1 MRRIA
6 WQIAALAAILGM
18 LGGCGATAQDIA
30 RQTVLTAA
38 GAIDAV
44 DRVAAEAYRD
54 AARRAFETIEAR
66 ISAGELE
73 RGADAMIAYRELM
86 APHDGLESG
95 LRGARVTVEGAEA
108 TVDAWAA
115 GEGEDWLD
123 MAACMV
129 VGLARLVE
137 LLEVAEVPLPEQLT
151 AGLGLLG
158 TFAELACD
166 GGGA

>member
-18 LGGCGATAQDIA
+18 LGGCGATARDIA

-38 GAIDAV
+38 SAVNAV
-44 DRVAAEAYRD
+44 DRVEAV
-54 AARRAFETIEAR
+54 
-66 ISAGELE
+66 
-73 RGADAMIAYRELM
+73 AYREASARALEGSSTLAEYRERM
-86 APHDGLESG
+86 EPHDGLEAG
-95 LRGARVTVEGAEA
+95 LRGARSAVEAAEA
-108 TVDAWAA
+108 AVDAWAA
-115 GEGEDWLD
+115 GEGERWLG
-123 MAACMV
+123 MVACVV

-137 LLEVAEVPLPEQLT
+137 LLEVAELPIPEQLT

-166 GGGA
+166 GGGV